1 MKYNLRTAA
10 DACGISKTAIH
21 NAIKSGK
28 LSAPKNEKG
37 SYEIDPAELHRVF
50 PPVQQGQ
57 EIGQTVTDRNS
68 IENDYLRDKVALL
81 EGMLEDMKGDRD
93 HWRRQATALLTHQP
107 ANKPEA
113 APDPAKQE
121 TAKRPKKRGFLG
133 MFRKT

>member
-10 DACGISKTAIH
+10 DACGMSKTAIH

-93 HWRRQATALLTHQP
+93 HWRRQATGLLTHQP
-107 ANKPEA
+107 E
-113 APDPAKQE
+113 QE
-121 TAKRPKKRGFLG
+121 TERPAIKSSLLEKLFG
-133 MFRKT
+133 RKA